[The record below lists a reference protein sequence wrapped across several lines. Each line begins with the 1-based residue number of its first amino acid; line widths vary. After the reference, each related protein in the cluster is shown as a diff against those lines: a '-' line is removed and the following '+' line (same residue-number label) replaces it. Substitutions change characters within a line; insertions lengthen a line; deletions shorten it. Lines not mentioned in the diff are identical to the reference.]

1 MAAGFSS
8 SQPAGEEEGGR
19 REHWHILTWKNK
31 KVRQHS
37 YAYLCFMPQE
47 MTCRRIPFCRQE
59 TPDQPH
65 QLQHLHGCLRSRQ
78 SLARSAIPPEAIGV
92 QMAGGQMCAAFEL
105 TFSVRHEGLFK
116 VWIVKLCWLGRV
128 QQNVSKYKMIFLLS
142 FSFLCRL
149 DTGTLL
155 LMLVTRQSLSS
166 VGTGRKEL
174 FALNTAL
181 SAGARGTEWRCLTFM
196 DNFDRL
202 HGWWFVMDGH
212 WVMPCALRS
221 GYPIA
226 WADQVQVFQLQ
237 VLYHFVVFSEVQ

>member
-1 MAAGFSS
+1 M
-8 SQPAGEEEGGR
+8 
-19 REHWHILTWKNK
+19 LTWKNIQNGCAK
-31 KVRQHS
+31 KYGNIPMHTYALCHKKWLADAYPFVARKLQTNHIS
-37 YAYLCFMPQE
+37 YNTSMDACARDSHWREALYL
-47 MTCRRIPFCRQE
+47 
-59 TPDQPH
+59 
-65 QLQHLHGCLRSRQ
+65 LRP
-78 SLARSAIPPEAIGV
+78 LGAV

-105 TFSVRHEGLFK
+105 TFSVLHEGLFK

-128 QQNVSKYKMIFLLS
+128 QQNVSKYKMIFLLP

>member
-1 MAAGFSS
+1 MVVPKSTATFLC
-8 SQPAGEEEGGR
+8 
-19 REHWHILTWKNK
+19 IL
-31 KVRQHS
+31 VL
-37 YAYLCFMPQE
+37 YATRNDLQTHTLLSPGNSRP
-47 MTCRRIPFCRQE
+47 TTSAT
-59 TPDQPH
+59 TPPW
-65 QLQHLHGCLRSRQ
+65 CLRSRQ